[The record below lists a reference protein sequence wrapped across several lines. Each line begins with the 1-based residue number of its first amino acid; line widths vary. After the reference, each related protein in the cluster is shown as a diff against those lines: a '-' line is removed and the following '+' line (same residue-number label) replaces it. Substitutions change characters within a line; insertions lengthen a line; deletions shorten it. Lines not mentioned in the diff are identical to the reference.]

1 MAQHLAADIHCHLIA
16 GVNQLRFCAASLAA
30 CLANRIG
37 NQRLILRQLRGLQ
50 HQRGVGGRILG
61 ANFLIDSISPVSATT
76 VVYFFSSSNWLII
89 CSLSYDCGD

>member
-16 GVNQLRFCAASLAA
+16 GVNQLRFCAASAA

-50 HQRGVGGRILG
+50 HQRGLVVASGVQTFNRFNIAG
-61 ANFLIDSISPVSATT
+61 ISNNRGV
-76 VVYFFSSSNWLII
+76 FFSSSNWLII

>member
-61 ANFLIDSISPVSATT
+61 CKLFNRFNIAGISNNRGV
-76 VVYFFSSSNWLII
+76 FFQFV
-89 CSLSYDCGD
+89 